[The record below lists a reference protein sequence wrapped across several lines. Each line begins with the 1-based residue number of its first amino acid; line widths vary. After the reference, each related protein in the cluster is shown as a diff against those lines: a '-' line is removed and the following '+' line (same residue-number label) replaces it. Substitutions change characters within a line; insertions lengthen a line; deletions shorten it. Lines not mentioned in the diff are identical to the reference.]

1 MALISFTTSNADTP
15 ECHLI
20 WFPTQLSIWFGH
32 KIDSFSLLVFYTF
45 YYLILSSLSSP
56 SLPSP
61 LFLSPL
67 CPFPILPTRKAT
79 IKLVIFFSWLLLPL
93 SAWH

>member
-1 MALISFTTSNADTP
+1 MALISFTASNADTP

-61 LFLSPL
+61 HNKAGHFFFLVTTSTECL
-67 CPFPILPTRKAT
+67 ALISST
-79 IKLVIFFSWLLLPL
+79 
-93 SAWH
+93 